1 VTASPSWASAAL
13 RAARGKRPSFV
24 LCYHGLGHGAGDGDH
39 GLLIPVGLFNRH
51 LDIVAAQGY
60 RTVHLSELWDL
71 MEADPGRQ
79 GVGALTI
86 DDGLAASTSK
96 MAEILLRR
104 GQTATVYIAT
114 GLMGKPHPDLS
125 SGERIVDRSE
135 LLELAQVGLE
145 IGAHTVDHPD
155 LRTLS
160 QSEKIDQLTRSKQT
174 LEDILGRPVT
184 SMAYPFGAVDAA
196 TVDAARQA
204 GYRTACACSGP
215 GPWRALEVPREPV
228 YPSTSPFRL
237 RLKVAGLYGPGH
249 AAARIRNRLR

>member
-1 VTASPSWASAAL
+1 VTASSSWASAAL
-13 RAARGKRPSFV
+13 QAARGRRPPFV
-24 LCYHGLGHGAGDGDH
+24 LCYHGLGHEAGDGDH
-39 GLLIPVGLFNRH
+39 GLLLPVGLFNHH
-51 LDIVAAQGY
+51 LDIVAARGY
-60 RTVHLSELWDL
+60 RTVHLTELWDL
-71 MEADPGRQ
+71 LEADPGSQR
-79 GVGALTI
+79 VGALTI
-86 DDGLAASTSK
+86 DDGLADSTSK
-96 MAEILLRR
+96 MAEILLGR

-114 GLMGKPHPDLS
+114 GLLGKPHPHLS
-125 SGERIVDRSE
+125 SSERIVDRSE
-135 LLELAQVGLE
+135 LLELAEAGLE

-196 TVDAARQA
+196 TVEAARQA
-204 GYRTACACSGP
+204 GYKTACACSGP
-215 GPWRALEVPREPV
+215 GPWRALELPREPV

-249 AAARIRNRLR
+249 TAARIRNRLT